1 MNIDVSVLIA
11 LVGCALSVGTF
22 FIGRQSSAK
31 NDGLADGE
39 LKTDIKYIKTTS
51 EKTEKKLD
59 GVVENYNSIKIEL
72 EQLKSRIHELE
83 SKVDMLHEMG
93 DGR

>member
-11 LVGCALSVGTF
+11 LVGCAISVGTF
-22 FIGRQSSAK
+22 FLGRTSAAK
-31 NDGLADGE
+31 KDGTADGE
-39 LKTDIKYIKTTS
+39 LKADIKYIKQSTS
-51 EKTEKKLD
+51 KTEAKLD
-59 GVVENYNSIKIEL
+59 GVVENYNAIKLEL

-83 SKVDMLHEMG
+83 SKVDMLHEMD